1 MLKREKEKLE
11 LIKNDSNCIEK
22 IKEIDRLISVYEE
35 DYQIM
40 KETPNEYFKGY
51 MYENWELFIT
61 NPKVKRDIYNLSKNL
76 CTLQKNRDKVLNTIK
91 LLEGPKPL
99 NVKYL
104 GLILNEKK
112 R

>member
-1 MLKREKEKLE
+1 MKVYLQ
-11 LIKNDSNCIEK
+11 K
-22 IKEIDRLISVYEE
+22 IMNID
-35 DYQIM
+35 
-40 KETPNEYFKGY
+40 
-51 MYENWELFIT
+51 
-61 NPKVKRDIYNLSKNL
+61 NLSKNL

-91 LLEGPKPL
+91 LLEGPKPI